1 MTASPAK
8 EDPDALG
15 AVQRLLQ
22 QGEVAKALET
32 LNGLADAAQSSLMGQ
47 YMRGVCLRLMGE
59 FANAESALRQLV
71 EGNPSY
77 GRAFQELGHLYRDAN
92 MPTEALN
99 AYATACH
106 LNPGLKA
113 SWAAQRDLIGTGSPD
128 RAAQINQRLQWL
140 ESLPPALLASWDLLH
155 EGKLHKAE
163 QLCRQFMQQ
172 NPQHID
178 GMRVLAE
185 IATRHGVLEDAEFLL
200 ESAVEF
206 EPEHRQAR
214 IDYVQILSKR
224 QRFQRAVDEAKALLD
239 QAPDNPQ
246 LQSLYA
252 IQCMQLGDYES
263 ALTLFDKIL
272 DRVPN
277 DPVTNVSKGHALKT
291 GGRSEDAITAY
302 RAALKSQPFYC
313 DAWYSLANLKVYQFD
328 DDELSSMQA
337 LDDNP
342 HLGGQD
348 RVYLQF
354 ALGKAFE
361 DRKDYE
367 QSFHHYAKGN
377 AIKKN
382 QLQYK
387 AEGTTQ
393 ECDDQITACTRQ
405 VFERETGHTAPDPIF
420 ILGLPRAGS
429 TLLEQILSSH
439 SMVDGTLELP
449 NVLSISGKLRRLGQ
463 REGNHKYPFN
473 LADLSAE
480 QLATLGE
487 EYIRDTQVHRMGAP
501 FFIDKMPNNFR
512 HIGLIKLMLP
522 NAKVI
527 DARRDPMSCCFSGF
541 KQLFAEG
548 QMFSYDQEDIAQ
560 YYLDYVRLMN
570 HWDEVIPGYVLR
582 VQHEDVV
589 ADLETQVRRML
600 DFCGLP
606 FEEACLEF
614 HKTERNVRTP
624 SSEQVRQPIF
634 STALEQWKH
643 YEPWLGPLK
652 ARLGPDWVAQD

>member
-1 MTASPAK
+1 MTASPAN

-32 LNGLADAAQSSLMGQ
+32 LNSLADSAQSSVMGQ
-47 YMRGVCLRLMGE
+47 YMRGVCFRLMRD

-113 SWAAQRDLIGTGSPD
+113 SWAAQRDLIGKTHLSARLRLIRGSSGWSPYH
-128 RAAQINQRLQWL
+128 R
-140 ESLPPALLASWDLLH
+140 ALLASWDLLH
-155 EGKLHKAE
+155 EGKLHRAE

-272 DRVPN
+272 SRVP
-277 DPVTNVSKGHALKT
+277 
-291 GGRSEDAITAY
+291 E
-302 RAALKSQPFYC
+302 
-313 DAWYSLANLKVYQFD
+313 
-328 DDELSSMQA
+328 
-337 LDDNP
+337 
-342 HLGGQD
+342 
-348 RVYLQF
+348 
-354 ALGKAFE
+354 
-361 DRKDYE
+361 
-367 QSFHHYAKGN
+367 
-377 AIKKN
+377 
-382 QLQYK
+382 
-387 AEGTTQ
+387 
-393 ECDDQITACTRQ
+393 
-405 VFERETGHTAPDPIF
+405 
-420 ILGLPRAGS
+420 
-429 TLLEQILSSH
+429 
-439 SMVDGTLELP
+439 
-449 NVLSISGKLRRLGQ
+449 
-463 REGNHKYPFN
+463 
-473 LADLSAE
+473 
-480 QLATLGE
+480 
-487 EYIRDTQVHRMGAP
+487 
-501 FFIDKMPNNFR
+501 
-512 HIGLIKLMLP
+512 
-522 NAKVI
+522 
-527 DARRDPMSCCFSGF
+527 
-541 KQLFAEG
+541 
-548 QMFSYDQEDIAQ
+548 
-560 YYLDYVRLMN
+560 
-570 HWDEVIPGYVLR
+570 
-582 VQHEDVV
+582 
-589 ADLETQVRRML
+589 
-600 DFCGLP
+600 
-606 FEEACLEF
+606 
-614 HKTERNVRTP
+614 
-624 SSEQVRQPIF
+624 
-634 STALEQWKH
+634 
-643 YEPWLGPLK
+643 
-652 ARLGPDWVAQD
+652 